1 MFKYGSI
8 GPGAKDIYK
17 RYPKGKERKENKLNI
32 QTQGFTWLRP
42 RTTRRQSI
50 GSSVRA
56 EVLEKLSALTRHP
69 KYNACT
75 FNFNLKLFLKKE
87 RKKEEHVDL
96 AEHSNF
102 FKSL

>member
-42 RTTRRQSI
+42 RTTRRRGYSTINRKQ
-50 GSSVRA
+50 RA

-75 FNFNLKLFLKKE
+75 FKFNRSEILSKKKKE
-87 RKKEEHVDL
+87 RRR
-96 AEHSNF
+96 AR
-102 FKSL
+102 